1 MRMRPVRA
9 TSTNY
14 DLPLALFAG
23 IVELLANASLPI
35 CFGYFVGGSI
45 RYHQPHLATCA
56 HESFDELLYGG
67 IVEAILE
74 IDDDPLLDSLREVEF
89 FVDPVYKGQE

>member
-1 MRMRPVRA
+1 MRMRPVYA
-9 TSTNY
+9 TSRDC

-45 RYHQPHLATCA
+45 RYHHPHLATCA
-56 HESFDELLYGG
+56 YEALDELLYGR

-74 IDDDPLLDSLREVEF
+74 IDDHPLLDSLREVELL
-89 FVDPVYKGQE
+89 VDPVYKG